1 MLSINYAMRI
11 FTFERPVLQHECTT
25 TRFRVLIFGTQGVN
39 ISSIFLIIS
48 KCLLYTK
55 IWKKYVLSITHSDDV
70 MRSNSLTTQQCV
82 TCPVMLTLSIW
93 NINDCLYK
101 SGVDLLEC
109 TVFILQTLICSIFM
123 QLDEPFC
130 KYLHEKK
137 YAKYVISSD
146 MLLYVIC
153 LEDYMD

>member
-55 IWKKYVLSITHSDDV
+55 IWKKYVLSITHSDDF
-70 MRSNSLTTQQCV
+70 MRSNSLTHSV
-82 TCPVMLTLSIW
+82 LPVPLCLHCRYGTLMIVC
-93 NINDCLYK
+93 INQESTFQNVQYLY
-101 SGVDLLEC
+101 C
-109 TVFILQTLICSIFM
+109 R
-123 QLDEPFC
+123 
-130 KYLHEKK
+130 
-137 YAKYVISSD
+137 
-146 MLLYVIC
+146 LLYVVFSCSQTNHFVNIC
-153 LEDYMD
+153 MRKSTQNMSFLAICCYM